1 MLACSVAL
9 CVCFNVFPNFT
20 RILTHSVAGKNALI
34 TFEILR
40 FLGRL
45 IITAETFFWGFD
57 SLIVTHERRKQEV
70 SRFWHVIPFTL
81 GFYLFILSR
90 SNFAY

>member
-20 RILTHSVAGKNALI
+20 RILAHSVAGKNALI

-45 IITAETFFWGFD
+45 IITSETFFGA
-57 SLIVTHERRKQEV
+57 LI
-70 SRFWHVIPFTL
+70 
-81 GFYLFILSR
+81 
-90 SNFAY
+90 A